1 MKLLHKDADYAVRTL
16 IFLALRTKES
26 YISAAKLARELG
38 LPTTFT
44 RRICTV
50 LIKADILETR
60 EGIKGGVRLLAKPDS
75 ISLYDLM
82 TLFRDSIDMAECTF
96 QKKLCPN
103 QDHCVL
109 RKRLLGIHERMID
122 EFKDVT
128 IQTLIDDINNE
139 SFIDISR

>member
-1 MKLLHKDADYAVRTL
+1 MKLLHKDADYAVRAL
-16 IFLALRTKES
+16 IFLAMRTKEGC
-26 YISAAKLARELG
+26 ISAAKLAKELG

-50 LIKADILETR
+50 LIKAEILETR
-60 EGIKGGVRLLAKPDS
+60 EGIKGGVRLLVKPDS

-103 QDHCVL
+103 MKTCVL
-109 RKRLLGIHERMID
+109 RKRMLGIHEKLLD
-122 EFKDVT
+122 EFKQIT
-128 IQTLIDDINNE
+128 IQTLIDDIQNE
-139 SFIDISR
+139 SLVNIHH